1 MNNQVCGEA
10 RASVMVVRVWD
21 NHMGRCPY
29 CMAST
34 LPTDVIC
41 YSCGRVTSGSSGMVQ
56 RSRGEFMRGATT
68 GARDGLAPKMRR
80 SQAKMRR
87 RHKGKKKNVV
97 LVIAVACVFM
107 FTPAQEHLMVFWHEL
122 QDEIMQKL
130 FRSFEYPIEVE
141 YTLQQ
146 QIEISNAPGAAFA
159 ATFTQ
164 HVSLPPQRTSTN
176 TLGYHFQYESS
187 SGADPMSSTLLQ
199 DVRSMTV
206 HLNGQS
212 VDILCDGCE
221 SKLEAEALNIDG
233 DLLYWDHGTGTCSF
247 GPCLKWESSLQPG
260 ETKVLRIEYDLW
272 GRSFT
277 WWTTGDI
284 PGKVVGKSFAISEET
299 SGGFGDI
306 IERGSGVWHT
316 AYGQYA
322 KWNERT
328 GIGAQKYGTWAI
340 DGTEA
345 ANIKSTANTITS
357 TLPADKQDNVFSFA
371 KATFDWMRE
380 NLPYDSNAPVDGS
393 RSGPLCIQEGLG
405 DCDEQ
410 SNAFMSIMRTK
421 QVPTW
426 YEFGALTGVTYEVWE
441 SHAWANIMIPYSD
454 EWCASKKITLD
465 TCFVLGS
472 VDVVN
477 SKWLLHTPTA
487 FTNYIETSSPP
498 TGSNINEYY
507 QSLSGQWDPTAIART
522 VHWQTTS
529 GPSMPSGTFTVG

>member
-1 MNNQVCGEA
+1 
-10 RASVMVVRVWD
+10 
-21 NHMGRCPY
+21 
-29 CMAST
+29 
-34 LPTDVIC
+34 
-41 YSCGRVTSGSSGMVQ
+41 
-56 RSRGEFMRGATT
+56 MRGATS

-87 RHKGKKKNVV
+87 RRKGKKKNVV

-107 FTPAQEHLMVFWHEL
+107 LTPAQEHLMGFWHEL

-146 QIEISNAPGAAFA
+146 QIEVSNAAGAAMPA
-159 ATFTQ
+159 IFTQ

-176 TLGYHFQYESS
+176 TMDYHFQYESS

-212 VDILCDGCE
+212 VEILCDSCTARL
-221 SKLEAEALNIDG
+221 KANALDIDG
-233 DLLYWDHGTGTCSF
+233 DLLYWDYNAGTCSF
-247 GPCLKWESSLQPG
+247 GPCLKWESRLDPG
-260 ETKVLRIEYDLW
+260 ETKVLRIDYDLW

-277 WWTTGDI
+277 WWTTGAI

-299 SGGFGDI
+299 SGNFDDIVDRGF
-306 IERGSGVWHT
+306 GVWHNS
-316 AYGQYA
+316 YGKYE

-328 GIGAQKYGTWAI
+328 GSDTKYGTWAI
-340 DGTEA
+340 DGTDVTY
-345 ANIKSTANTITS
+345 IKSTANTISS
-357 TLPADKQDNVFSFA
+357 TIPADKQDNVFAFA

-426 YEFGALTGVTYEVWE
+426 YEFGALTGVTYELWE

-454 EWCASKKITLD
+454 EWCASQQVTME

-487 FTNYIETSSPP
+487 FTNYIEVASPP
-498 TGSNINEYY
+498 SGSHITEYY
-507 QSLSGQWDPTAIART
+507 KSFRGQWDPSAISRN
-522 VHWQTTS
+522 VHWATIA
-529 GPSMPSGTFTVG
+529 GPTMASGTFTVG